1 MINFLKQY
9 VWQLLIVIVVA
20 MAYSFLYGL
29 PIKLPLWFIILD
41 GCIYAASLLLL
52 IVAIGIAMK
61 YSLTLA
67 VERGG
72 RVCYLLALG
81 FLTCI
86 FLLGIE
92 SFTAYV
98 VSENFFILFKENI
111 QQRLFTDVLV
121 CVIIILNNRLH
132 NDQQNSER
140 ENDIEISSHTPYGFP
155 NNIFSSKDTNSADS
169 VIPFVCCSD
178 DPDIKD
184 LSDDQVKGNINTKQK
199 KNTPITQVSVK
210 IGQKIRIIQVSEII
224 SIKADGDYV
233 SISTSDGYYLKEQ
246 TMKYYEENLPRTD
259 FLRIH
264 RSYIVR
270 LSDILRIERYGQMQ
284 QVEMRS
290 GEKIRISANGYKLLR
305 STLGL

>member
-1 MINFLKQY
+1 MINLLKQH
-9 VWQLLIVIVVA
+9 VWQLLIVIVTA
-20 MAYSFLYGL
+20 MAYAFLYGL
-29 PIKLPLWFIILD
+29 PIKLPIWFILLD
-41 GCIYAASLLLL
+41 GFVYAVSVLLL
-52 IVAIGIAMK
+52 IFAIEIAMK
-61 YSLTLA
+61 YSLSIA
-67 VERGG
+67 DERGG
-72 RVCYLLALG
+72 RVCYLLVLG

-86 FLLGIE
+86 FLIGIE

-98 VSENFFILFKENI
+98 SSDYIYILFKENI

-121 CVIIILNNRLH
+121 YVIIIMNNSIYSER
-132 NDQQNSER
+132 QNNER
-140 ENDIEISSHTPYGFP
+140 ENDIELTSSD
-155 NNIFSSKDTNSADS
+155 SSDS
-169 VIPFVCCSD
+169 FVPS
-178 DPDIKD
+178 
-184 LSDDQVKGNINTKQK
+184 
-199 KNTPITQVSVK
+199 NTPITQVSVK
-210 IGQKIRIIQVSEII
+210 IGTKIRIIHVPEII

>member
-92 SFTAYV
+92 SLTAYV
-98 VSENFFILFKENI
+98 SSEKIFILFKENI
-111 QQRLFTDVLV
+111 QQRLFTDVLL
-121 CVIIILNNRLH
+121 CVIIILNNRLY
-132 NDQQNSER
+132 NDQQNRER
-140 ENDIEISSHTPYGFP
+140 ENDIEISSPTPYGLP
-155 NNIFSSKDTNSADS
+155 SINISSEDTNS
-169 VIPFVCCSD
+169 VIPSVCCSD
-178 DPDIKD
+178 DLDTKD
-184 LSDDQVKGNINTKQK
+184 LSDDQVTDNINTKQK

-210 IGQKIRIIQVSEII
+210 IGQKIRIIQVAEII

-233 SISTSDGYYLKEQ
+233 SICTSDGTYLKEQ
-246 TMKYYEENLPRTD
+246 TMKYYEENLPQTD

-270 LSDILRIERYGQMQ
+270 LSDILRIERYGQIQ